1 MLEYGN
7 GFVYVNNQGYMLE
20 ISSIKKEL
28 PILIGISTSKE
39 DYKAGNRL
47 NEEDLIKLGTVIKIM
62 NSAQTNGIASLIT
75 KIDISN
81 ENNYTLFLETERK
94 TAYLGDCSNL
104 ETRMLFLVGILEKE
118 KENPGEIF
126 INMNLNTDDAYFRLN
141 KKQIALTL
149 GIVCLILTMFVV
161 IQIRTTNNANK
172 VVSQTFTSND
182 LRNQVL
188 KWKERYDTTYAELQ
202 SSEKKLED
210 VRQQASENTDGS
222 DEKEAKLKK
231 NNILIGLTDVTGE
244 GVIVTLKDNNTVT
257 ADSNILDPSM
267 VIVHMP
273 DILGVINELKNAGA
287 EAKSINDQRVVS
299 TTSLT
304 CEGNI
309 ININGEKISSP
320 FVIKAIGSSIY
331 MNSALTRAGGTI
343 EYLNRYIQASVKT
356 SNNITI
362 GKYTGVL
369 NPKYIK
375 YTE

>member
-1 MLEYGN
+1 M
-7 GFVYVNNQGYMLE
+7 
-20 ISSIKKEL
+20 
-28 PILIGISTSKE
+28 
-39 DYKAGNRL
+39 
-47 NEEDLIKLGTVIKIM
+47 
-62 NSAQTNGIASLIT
+62 
-75 KIDISN
+75 
-81 ENNYTLFLETERK
+81 
-94 TAYLGDCSNL
+94 
-104 ETRMLFLVGILEKE
+104 
-118 KENPGEIF
+118 
-126 INMNLNTDDAYFRLN
+126 N
-141 KKQIALTL
+141 KKQIAITL

-188 KWKERYDTTYAELQ
+188 KWKERYDITYAELQ

-222 DEKEAKLKK
+222 DEKEAELKK

-287 EAKSINDQRVVS
+287 EAISINDQRVVS

-343 EYLNRYIQASVKT
+343 EYLNR
-356 SNNITI
+356 
-362 GKYTGVL
+362 
-369 NPKYIK
+369 
-375 YTE
+375 

>member
-1 MLEYGN
+1 M
-7 GFVYVNNQGYMLE
+7 
-20 ISSIKKEL
+20 
-28 PILIGISTSKE
+28 
-39 DYKAGNRL
+39 
-47 NEEDLIKLGTVIKIM
+47 
-62 NSAQTNGIASLIT
+62 
-75 KIDISN
+75 
-81 ENNYTLFLETERK
+81 
-94 TAYLGDCSNL
+94 
-104 ETRMLFLVGILEKE
+104 
-118 KENPGEIF
+118 
-126 INMNLNTDDAYFRLN
+126 N
-141 KKQIALTL
+141 KKQIAITL

-188 KWKERYDTTYAELQ
+188 KWKERYDTTYVELQ

-222 DEKEAKLKK
+222 DEK
-231 NNILIGLTDVTGE
+231 GLTDVTGE

-287 EAKSINDQRVVS
+287 EAISINDQRVVS

>member
-1 MLEYGN
+1 M
-7 GFVYVNNQGYMLE
+7 
-20 ISSIKKEL
+20 
-28 PILIGISTSKE
+28 
-39 DYKAGNRL
+39 
-47 NEEDLIKLGTVIKIM
+47 
-62 NSAQTNGIASLIT
+62 
-75 KIDISN
+75 
-81 ENNYTLFLETERK
+81 
-94 TAYLGDCSNL
+94 
-104 ETRMLFLVGILEKE
+104 
-118 KENPGEIF
+118 
-126 INMNLNTDDAYFRLN
+126 N
-141 KKQIALTL
+141 KKQIAITL

-188 KWKERYDTTYAELQ
+188 KWKERYDITYAELQ

-222 DEKEAKLKK
+222 DEKEAELKK

-287 EAKSINDQRVVS
+287 EAISINDQRVVS

-343 EYLNRYIQASVKT
+343 EY
-356 SNNITI
+356 
-362 GKYTGVL
+362 
-369 NPKYIK
+369 
-375 YTE
+375 

>member
-1 MLEYGN
+1 M
-7 GFVYVNNQGYMLE
+7 
-20 ISSIKKEL
+20 
-28 PILIGISTSKE
+28 
-39 DYKAGNRL
+39 
-47 NEEDLIKLGTVIKIM
+47 
-62 NSAQTNGIASLIT
+62 
-75 KIDISN
+75 
-81 ENNYTLFLETERK
+81 
-94 TAYLGDCSNL
+94 
-104 ETRMLFLVGILEKE
+104 
-118 KENPGEIF
+118 
-126 INMNLNTDDAYFRLN
+126 N
-141 KKQIALTL
+141 KKQIAITL

-188 KWKERYDTTYAELQ
+188 KWKERYDITYAELQ
-202 SSEKKLED
+202 SSEKKLEN

-222 DEKEAKLKK
+222 DEKEAELKK

-287 EAKSINDQRVVS
+287 EAISINDQRVVS

-343 EYLNRYIQASVKT
+343 EYK
-356 SNNITI
+356 NI
-362 GKYTGVL
+362 K
-369 NPKYIK
+369 
-375 YTE
+375 

>member
-1 MLEYGN
+1 M
-7 GFVYVNNQGYMLE
+7 
-20 ISSIKKEL
+20 
-28 PILIGISTSKE
+28 
-39 DYKAGNRL
+39 
-47 NEEDLIKLGTVIKIM
+47 
-62 NSAQTNGIASLIT
+62 
-75 KIDISN
+75 
-81 ENNYTLFLETERK
+81 
-94 TAYLGDCSNL
+94 
-104 ETRMLFLVGILEKE
+104 
-118 KENPGEIF
+118 
-126 INMNLNTDDAYFRLN
+126 N
-141 KKQIALTL
+141 KKQIAITL

-287 EAKSINDQRVVS
+287 EAISINDQRVVS

-309 ININGEKISSP
+309 ININGEKISSY
-320 FVIKAIGSSIY
+320 KS
-331 MNSALTRAGGTI
+331 
-343 EYLNRYIQASVKT
+343 NRKF
-356 SNNITI
+356 NIHELCFNK
-362 GKYTGVL
+362 GWRNYRVFK
-369 NPKYIK
+369 
-375 YTE
+375 

>member
-1 MLEYGN
+1 M
-7 GFVYVNNQGYMLE
+7 
-20 ISSIKKEL
+20 
-28 PILIGISTSKE
+28 
-39 DYKAGNRL
+39 
-47 NEEDLIKLGTVIKIM
+47 
-62 NSAQTNGIASLIT
+62 
-75 KIDISN
+75 
-81 ENNYTLFLETERK
+81 
-94 TAYLGDCSNL
+94 
-104 ETRMLFLVGILEKE
+104 
-118 KENPGEIF
+118 
-126 INMNLNTDDAYFRLN
+126 N
-141 KKQIALTL
+141 KKQIAITL

-172 VVSQTFTSND
+172 VVSQTFTSNV

-222 DEKEAKLKK
+222 DEKEAELKK

-287 EAKSINDQRVVS
+287 EAISINDQRVVS

-320 FVIKAIGSSIY
+320 FVIKAI
-331 MNSALTRAGGTI
+331 
-343 EYLNRYIQASVKT
+343 VKF
-356 SNNITI
+356 NIHELCFNKGWRNYRI
-362 GKYTGVL
+362 
-369 NPKYIK
+369 PK
-375 YTE
+375 

>member
-1 MLEYGN
+1 M
-7 GFVYVNNQGYMLE
+7 
-20 ISSIKKEL
+20 
-28 PILIGISTSKE
+28 
-39 DYKAGNRL
+39 
-47 NEEDLIKLGTVIKIM
+47 
-62 NSAQTNGIASLIT
+62 
-75 KIDISN
+75 
-81 ENNYTLFLETERK
+81 
-94 TAYLGDCSNL
+94 
-104 ETRMLFLVGILEKE
+104 
-118 KENPGEIF
+118 
-126 INMNLNTDDAYFRLN
+126 N
-141 KKQIALTL
+141 KKQIAITL

-222 DEKEAKLKK
+222 DEKEAELKK

-287 EAKSINDQRVVS
+287 EAISINDQRVVS

-343 EYLNRYIQASVKT
+343 EYLNLSLIH
-356 SNNITI
+356 I
-362 GKYTGVL
+362 
-369 NPKYIK
+369 
-375 YTE
+375 

>member
-1 MLEYGN
+1 M
-7 GFVYVNNQGYMLE
+7 
-20 ISSIKKEL
+20 
-28 PILIGISTSKE
+28 T
-39 DYKAGNRL
+39 
-47 NEEDLIKLGTVIKIM
+47 
-62 NSAQTNGIASLIT
+62 
-75 KIDISN
+75 
-81 ENNYTLFLETERK
+81 
-94 TAYLGDCSNL
+94 
-104 ETRMLFLVGILEKE
+104 
-118 KENPGEIF
+118 
-126 INMNLNTDDAYFRLN
+126 
-141 KKQIALTL
+141 
-149 GIVCLILTMFVV
+149 
-161 IQIRTTNNANK
+161 
-172 VVSQTFTSND
+172 
-182 LRNQVL
+182 
-188 KWKERYDTTYAELQ
+188 
-202 SSEKKLED
+202 
-210 VRQQASENTDGS
+210 
-222 DEKEAKLKK
+222 
-231 NNILIGLTDVTGE
+231 NILIGLTDVTGE

-287 EAKSINDQRVVS
+287 EAISINDQRVVS

-343 EYLNRYIQASVKT
+343 EYLNRYIQVSVKT

>member
-1 MLEYGN
+1 M
-7 GFVYVNNQGYMLE
+7 
-20 ISSIKKEL
+20 
-28 PILIGISTSKE
+28 
-39 DYKAGNRL
+39 
-47 NEEDLIKLGTVIKIM
+47 
-62 NSAQTNGIASLIT
+62 
-75 KIDISN
+75 
-81 ENNYTLFLETERK
+81 
-94 TAYLGDCSNL
+94 
-104 ETRMLFLVGILEKE
+104 
-118 KENPGEIF
+118 
-126 INMNLNTDDAYFRLN
+126 N
-141 KKQIALTL
+141 KKQIAITL

-222 DEKEAKLKK
+222 DEKEAELKK

-287 EAKSINDQRVVS
+287 EAISINDQRVVS

-304 CEGNI
+304 YEKKIAEVSTTENI

>member
-1 MLEYGN
+1 M
-7 GFVYVNNQGYMLE
+7 
-20 ISSIKKEL
+20 
-28 PILIGISTSKE
+28 
-39 DYKAGNRL
+39 
-47 NEEDLIKLGTVIKIM
+47 
-62 NSAQTNGIASLIT
+62 
-75 KIDISN
+75 
-81 ENNYTLFLETERK
+81 
-94 TAYLGDCSNL
+94 
-104 ETRMLFLVGILEKE
+104 
-118 KENPGEIF
+118 
-126 INMNLNTDDAYFRLN
+126 N
-141 KKQIALTL
+141 KKQIAITL

-188 KWKERYDTTYAELQ
+188 KWKERYDTTYAGLQ

-222 DEKEAKLKK
+222 DEKEAELKK

-287 EAKSINDQRVVS
+287 EAISINDQRVVS

-309 ININGEKISSP
+309 ININGEK
-320 FVIKAIGSSIY
+320 
-331 MNSALTRAGGTI
+331 N
-343 EYLNRYIQASVKT
+343 
-356 SNNITI
+356 
-362 GKYTGVL
+362 
-369 NPKYIK
+369 
-375 YTE
+375 

>member
-1 MLEYGN
+1 M
-7 GFVYVNNQGYMLE
+7 
-20 ISSIKKEL
+20 
-28 PILIGISTSKE
+28 
-39 DYKAGNRL
+39 
-47 NEEDLIKLGTVIKIM
+47 
-62 NSAQTNGIASLIT
+62 
-75 KIDISN
+75 
-81 ENNYTLFLETERK
+81 
-94 TAYLGDCSNL
+94 
-104 ETRMLFLVGILEKE
+104 
-118 KENPGEIF
+118 
-126 INMNLNTDDAYFRLN
+126 N
-141 KKQIALTL
+141 KKQIAIALGVMCMILTL
-149 GIVCLILTMFVV
+149 TLVV
-161 IQIRTTNNANK
+161 QIRTTNSANQ

-182 LRNQVL
+182 LRDQVL
-188 KWKERYDTTYAELQ
+188 KWKEKYDYTYSELQ
-202 SSEKKLED
+202 TSEKRLEE
-210 VRQQASENTDGS
+210 VRQWASENTEGS
-222 DEKEAKLKK
+222 MEKEEELRK

-244 GVIVTLKDNNTVT
+244 GVIVILKDNNTVT

-287 EAKSINDQRVVS
+287 EAISINDQRVVS

-343 EYLNRYIQASVKT
+343 EYLNRYIQVSVKT